1 MTSPLNVVTPVTF
14 KVDVLTSDVLAI
26 PVKAEPSPWK
36 VAAVTAVETLIP
48 LANVGAL

>member
-1 MTSPLNVVTPVTF
+1 MLPPPRVETPTTF

-36 VAAVTAVETLIP
+36 VAAVAAVETLIP